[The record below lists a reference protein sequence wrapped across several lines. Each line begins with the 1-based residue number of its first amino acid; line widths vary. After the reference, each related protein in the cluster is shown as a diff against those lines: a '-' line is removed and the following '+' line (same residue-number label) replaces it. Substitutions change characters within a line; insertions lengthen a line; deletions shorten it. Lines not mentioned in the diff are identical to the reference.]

1 MKKISKQRKL
11 TLVLLSFA
19 LMVAVYLNWEY
30 SQGAQGHY
38 ITAETMETQGEV
50 SEINEGDLLLTMDD
64 YEAENYGDAQLVA
77 TNKTDIEKYFEETRL
92 AREKT
97 RDEALDTLEQTLKSA
112 NLSDSEK
119 TQATESLAKIVQDM
133 TLETDIENMVK
144 AKGFTDCVA
153 TIAGE
158 KITLAVAPTSGTLT
172 AQDVV
177 KVRDVVLSKTDILAQ
192 NIVVI
197 EVK

>member
-1 MKKISKQRKL
+1 MKNITKQRKL
-11 TLVLLSFA
+11 TLVVLSFA
-19 LMVAVYLNWEY
+19 LMIAVYLNWEY
-30 SQGAQGHY
+30 SHGVEGQY
-38 ITAETMETQGEV
+38 FTAETMETQAEA
-50 SEINEGDLLLTMDD
+50 SEINEGDLLQTMDD

-97 RDEALDTLEQTLKSA
+97 RDEALDTLEKTLKSA
-112 NLSDSEK
+112 NLSDEEK
-119 TQATESLAKIVQDM
+119 TAATASLTKVVQDM

-153 TIAGE
+153 TISGE
-158 KITLAVAPTSGTLT
+158 KITLAVALPSGALS
-172 AQDVV
+172 QEDVV
-177 KVRDVVLSKTDILAQ
+177 KVRDIVLSKTTITAQ